1 MLLHILAV
9 WPEEV
14 NLDVA
19 QLTPASQGEGV
30 WELEKRCQVSV
41 LSAYLS
47 FLLCLQYKG
56 FSVVVVWKIYSHN
69 LGINSV
75 QIILPVLILNFSVI
89 LSILREVPY
98 HIPIPFYLVIYLK
111 ILKFNTISRYIVL
124 SLGIKVELL
133 WIINA
138 WILNYIFMAHKW
150 NELFLWY
157 TVV

>member
-9 WPEEV
+9 WPEEI

-19 QLTPASQGEGV
+19 QLTLATQGEDV

-41 LSAYLS
+41 LSAYHF

-56 FSVVVVWKIYSHN
+56 LFVVVWKIYSHN
-69 LGINSV
+69 LGINSAH
-75 QIILPVLILNFSVI
+75 IILPVLILNFSLI
-89 LSILREVPY
+89 LSILREGPY

-111 ILKFNTISRYIVL
+111 RLQFNTISRYIVL

-133 WIINA
+133 RIINA

-150 NELFLWY
+150 NELFL
-157 TVV
+157 